1 MSARTS
7 LRGGSCGPAR
17 MRSFGSATQQPRTP
31 HCRACMSPVGTL
43 HEAAEKMFGLG
54 GSFWY
59 FLCRSCQSL
68 SLLNVPRDLGTYYS
82 EEYYSMDEPGEP
94 LPAAVRRIAYGARR
108 WLVEHRAV
116 RAALSRRREL
126 PSWVQW
132 AAVAG
137 LRKRSKILDVGC
149 GTGRLLRHL
158 SAQGF
163 ADLTGIDP
171 FLSDDRRI
179 GNIRLWRRTMDETA
193 GHFDFVM
200 LNHSFEHMPCPSQ
213 TLRTSARLLAA
224 RGTLMIRTPVADCYA
239 WRTYGV
245 NWVQLDAPRHL
256 CITSTDALLRL
267 AETAGLRHVHT
278 IFDSW
283 SLQFWGSEAYVRN
296 VPLVADAAREVA
308 PEQVTQWERRAR
320 ALNQAGDG
328 DQAAYFFAR
337 EGDWTGRASA
347 IGGPMSN
354 GGTTVSATS

>member
-1 MSARTS
+1 
-7 LRGGSCGPAR
+7 
-17 MRSFGSATQQPRTP
+17 
-31 HCRACMSPVGTL
+31 
-43 HEAAEKMFGLG
+43 
-54 GSFWY
+54 
-59 FLCRSCQSL
+59 
-68 SLLNVPRDLGTYYS
+68 
-82 EEYYSMDEPGEP
+82 MDEPGEP

-171 FLSDDRRI
+171 FLSGDRRI

-308 PEQVTQWERRAR
+308 PQQVTQWERRAR